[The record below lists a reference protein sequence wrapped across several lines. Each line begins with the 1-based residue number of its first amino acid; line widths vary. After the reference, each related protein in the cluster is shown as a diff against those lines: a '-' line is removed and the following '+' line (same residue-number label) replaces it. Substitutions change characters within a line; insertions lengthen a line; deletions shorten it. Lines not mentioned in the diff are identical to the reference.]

1 MEQLK
6 KIGISLI
13 FTISFLIG
21 LTFIFS
27 FLNYINFLGD
37 GIFKFIKILIPIIS
51 IFIGGFLIGKKSVSK
66 GWLEGIKYGLIILF
80 LMFLV
85 SIIFF
90 RNNLNIKIIFY
101 YIILL
106 LTSITS
112 SMIGINFRKID
123 K

>member
-112 SMIGINFRKID
+112 SMIGISFRKID